1 MHLISSIF
9 TSVISS
15 IIALRI
21 RNVVLTFELLQ
32 TVCVLHIKLAAFDGC
47 NIASPALH
55 YLSFF
60 CLFHFVQFFFL
71 HHVAN
76 ELSLSQQPYSAALF
90 NLPSSETEKCINSI
104 LIRKLAGN
112 MQLTL
117 IATRNE
123 TDSLQKRERVKGKGV
138 SHAISRRCDNKLRV
152 QHAPLSTW
160 CWCWCCLPPCDTRK
174 SFGDT
179 SKDYANCCGS
189 SSAPAP
195 APAAGWGHWL

>member
-47 NIASPALH
+47 NIASPALY

-60 CLFHFVQFFFL
+60 CLFHFVHFYFL

-112 MQLTL
+112 MLLTL

-123 TDSLQKRERVKGKGV
+123 TDSLQKREIERGG
-138 SHAISRRCDNKLRV
+138 R
-152 QHAPLSTW
+152 
-160 CWCWCCLPPCDTRK
+160 
-174 SFGDT
+174 G
-179 SKDYANCCGS
+179 
-189 SSAPAP
+189 
-195 APAAGWGHWL
+195 